1 MSGAALAAVSG
12 VGYGVFQSFNR
23 RAVGGM
29 ASIWIGTF
37 LQLVIALAVL
47 VVASAATGGFGALG
61 HATGASVLWFLG
73 AGVVHFFCGW
83 TFLNVS
89 QARIGA
95 ARTSPL
101 VSTTPVFGAAIAALT
116 LAEYPDALEWLGIL
130 LVVGGAVV
138 VGGARRGRAA
148 WRNSLFGLGAG
159 LSWSVSPVLIR
170 HGLAGLDSPLAGLTI
185 GLALAVVLYGGLLA
199 VVEPRSPRR
208 ARTFAA
214 ADALAFK
221 LAAGLIVGLA
231 TWGRY
236 ASLEGAS
243 VAVVLGLSLLSVPTV
258 LVLAPRLMGRHAER
272 VTAFVWG
279 GAAAVIGGSLLLA
292 VDAS

>member
-29 ASIWIGTF
+29 ASVWIGTF

-116 LAEYPDALEWLGIL
+116 LAEYPDAVEWLGIL
-130 LVVGGAVV
+130 LVVAGAVA
-138 VGGARRGRAA
+138 VGGARQGRAA
-148 WRNSLFGLGAG
+148 WRDSVFGLGAG
-159 LSWSVSPVLIR
+159 LSWSVSPVLVR

-208 ARTFAA
+208 ERPFA

-236 ASLEGAS
+236 ASLDGAS

-258 LVLAPRLMGRHAER
+258 LVLAPLLMGRHAER
-272 VTAFVWG
+272 VTAIVWG